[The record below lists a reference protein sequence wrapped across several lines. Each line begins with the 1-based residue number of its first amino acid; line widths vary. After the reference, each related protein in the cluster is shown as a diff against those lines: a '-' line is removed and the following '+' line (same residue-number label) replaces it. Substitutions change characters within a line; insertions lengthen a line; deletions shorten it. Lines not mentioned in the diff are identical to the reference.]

1 MKLDFRSVATAM
13 TAAVLH
19 KLRAKLKR
27 GFPWNFI
34 CVGVRLVREK
44 ILEQKPPPNSVGYE
58 DGKYMRFFFGDNFRV
73 NEFQMKPR
81 WCNFRLATS
90 RIPQA
95 CGDIYCKP
103 VGELLKATNRNS
115 HTRGLP
121 TSIICFLHSPQP
133 TWLARWARHCNFHNY
148 YHYHHPILKAF
159 IHFFCSCLFCKSGLL
174 ALLNSFQG
182 DDLVTQTER
191 LVN

>member
-1 MKLDFRSVATAM
+1 
-13 TAAVLH
+13 
-19 KLRAKLKR
+19 
-27 GFPWNFI
+27 
-34 CVGVRLVREK
+34 
-44 ILEQKPPPNSVGYE
+44 
-58 DGKYMRFFFGDNFRV
+58 MRFFFSFFFFGDNFRV

-133 TWLARWARHCNFHNY
+133 TWLAR
-148 YHYHHPILKAF
+148 
-159 IHFFCSCLFCKSGLL
+159 
-174 ALLNSFQG
+174 
-182 DDLVTQTER
+182 
-191 LVN
+191 